1 MSFYLGPPSGRIS
14 LQNLERFAEKR
25 LDFLIQIFK
34 AKNDRVKLFDIV
46 QDSVYNY
53 DSLLLDHSVYI
64 VYNYDSLLLNHSI
77 KYIFKISFT
86 LRVLLTTFCDI
97 VQDSVNVTDSECLID
112 GSKKDGISHFI
123 LRYM

>member
-34 AKNDRVKLFDIV
+34 AKNDRVKLFDV
-46 QDSVYNY
+46 
-53 DSLLLDHSVYI
+53 
-64 VYNYDSLLLNHSI
+64 
-77 KYIFKISFT
+77 
-86 LRVLLTTFCDI
+86 
-97 VQDSVNVTDSECLID
+97 VQDSVNVADSECLID

-123 LRYM
+123 LRYRTCRKIYCCRESYSIVRNIT